1 MKLREKISQ
10 RYIDFFKDINQ
21 KYNSVHKEI
30 EHKTEQI
37 NELSKD
43 VEDLG
48 NKLTSIRNLELETY
62 MSLAE
67 KHKMSKDDVANEI
80 VKIILEQNTTDERS

>member
-21 KYNSVHKEI
+21 KYNSAYQEI
-30 EHKTEQI
+30 EYKTSQI

-43 VEDLG
+43 E
-48 NKLTSIRNLELETY
+48 
-62 MSLAE
+62 
-67 KHKMSKDDVANEI
+67 VANEI
-80 VKIILEQNTTDERS
+80 VKIMLEQNTTDDRR

>member
-21 KYNSVHKEI
+21 KYNSAYQEI
-30 EHKTEQI
+30 EYKTSQI

-43 VEDLG
+43 IEDLG
-48 NKLTSIRNLELETY
+48 KKLTSIRNLELETY
-62 MSLAE
+62 MTLAE
-67 KHKMSKDDVANEI
+67 KHKMSKDEVANEI
-80 VKIILEQNTTDERS
+80 VKIMLEQNTTDDRR

>member
-21 KYNSVHKEI
+21 KYNFVYKEI
-30 EHKTEQI
+30 EHKTEKI

-62 MSLAE
+62 ASLAE